1 MKIILESVEEIN
13 ESIEDWTGARTVHAD
28 KEIEMNLDGEVA
40 TYRKHAKS
48 TKEKIPELTD
58 VYPDGSLQMKT
69 QKTNMYTMFDLLN
82 LKSKIPEVNKYPSW
96 QSLADAVKLN
106 VNTCM
111 RLSAGIELGYYDYLF
126 IKWSNM
132 SPKFDENGQL
142 I

>member
-1 MKIILESVEEIN
+1 MKIILES
-13 ESIEDWTGARTVHAD
+13 IEDVNKFIENWAGTCTVHAD
-28 KEIEMNLDGEVA
+28 KEIEGNIDAEVT
-40 TYRKHAKS
+40 TYRRHARS

-96 QSLADAVKLN
+96 KSLADAVKLN

-126 IKWSNM
+126 IKWGNM